1 MARNA
6 FESKRL
12 CPLRCECDASGHAAF
27 TLVEL
32 LVVMS
37 ILSILGMLVVGAV
50 GSGNRRGKADSTR
63 YIVHKLSDA
72 ILEQYEAYEDYAIA
86 NVKTAADVIS
96 LRQRIREEM
105 PDSWE
110 DVAPGGTN
118 VAVASTAASRAYASY
133 KPGASSAYAGAECL
147 FMIVTRS
154 GMFPDLIS
162 EIPARFIGDI
172 DRDGKFEFWDGWGRP
187 ISFIRWA
194 PGALPS
200 SRRDPTTYHD
210 PLDPL
215 NADSTAFALPPLIF
229 SPGPDESLN
238 DPNSSSAS
246 GYGLISRSA
255 NGWPNSALQVS
266 PSGSTPCTY
275 NPDGKGL
282 TGARDKENPD
292 AYRDN
297 ISNYDYLFQDPFP
310 TPP

>member
-63 YIVHKLSDA
+63 YIVRKLSDA
-72 ILEQYEAYEDYAIA
+72 ILEQYEAYEDYAITT
-86 NVKTAADVIS
+86 VRTAADVVA

-110 DVAPGGTN
+110 DVAPGGAN
-118 VAVASTAASRAYASY
+118 VTSGTTAPGRAYASY
-133 KPGASSAYAGAECL
+133 KPGASAPYAGAECL

-162 EIPARFIGDI
+162 EIPSRFIGDI
-172 DRDGKFEFWDGWGRP
+172 DKDGKFEFWDGWGRP

-200 SRRDPTTYHD
+200 SRQDTTLYHD
-210 PLDPL
+210 PNDPL
-215 NADSTAFALPPLIF
+215 SADSTAFALPPLIY

-246 GYGLISRSA
+246 GYGLVTRSTG
-255 NGWPNSALQVS
+255 GWPNAALQVS
-266 PSGSTPCTY
+266 SPGNTPCTY
-275 NPDGKGL
+275 NPDSKGL
-282 TGARDKENPD
+282 TGAVDTGNPD

-297 ISNYDYLFQDPFP
+297 ISNYDYLFQ
-310 TPP
+310 